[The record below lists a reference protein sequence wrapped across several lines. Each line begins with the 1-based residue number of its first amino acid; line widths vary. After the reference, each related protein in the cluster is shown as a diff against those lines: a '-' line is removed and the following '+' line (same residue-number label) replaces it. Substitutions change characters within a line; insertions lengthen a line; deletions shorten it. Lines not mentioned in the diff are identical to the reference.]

1 MDRVETD
8 AERSAKILTEL
19 PRAALLRR
27 FTSRLHHLD
36 HAFLLKRLQ
45 GARAYDRIAGY
56 FRSSIFE
63 VAAEQLTSVGK
74 IRIVCNSDLN
84 PQDIN
89 ASKEARTRALLQR
102 WHEGSGDGG
111 VAIDSLLHRNRYIAL
126 RDLMLSRDAN
136 GNPKVEVKVVDR
148 FTAPLVHG
156 KAGIIT
162 LADGSKTCF
171 MGSVNETRE
180 AWQDHYEL
188 IWEDVS
194 EEGVAWTQDEFD
206 YLWEKSRPL
215 PEAVI
220 TEISR
225 CADRVE
231 IRMPNCP
238 AWDEKGETDLPRAV
252 LAEAPLVRAGD
263 GLQLWQK
270 AFVSEFLRQ
279 REVYGKARL
288 LLADE
293 VGVGKT
299 LSMATAALLTALL
312 GDGPALILAPATLCE
327 QWQTELI
334 EKLGIPSARWIS
346 NRKEWID
353 HRGHVIP
360 SRAEDIAR
368 APYRV
373 AIVSTGLVMRDSV
386 ERRALLEKRA
396 RLGESHYGIVVLDE
410 AHKARG
416 SAAIGSDDREPNKL
430 LAFMLRLALKTRH
443 VILGTATPIQTNPM
457 DLWDLMTILGSG
469 ADHVI
474 GNDMS
479 RWRNQPDNAL
489 RLVKGEIRPRTEAD
503 AWEWL
508 RNPLPPGAEKES
520 LFGFIRQDFGM
531 PDTMAISDRSY
542 TDLDSFLRQDLL
554 DRLTHDTDGRSFFQ
568 NNNPVVRHTV
578 LRRRKALEDAGLMKP
593 VAVDLH
599 PREHEADRRTRAFFG
614 ESGRAVTATLA
625 LEDAFKAADEYT
637 SALVTRN
644 KGAGFLKSL
653 LLQRICSSSTAGL
666 STTLAIARKSGIA
679 EAGDGEV
686 PAALGADDDDTMFDL
701 AQLGEANPKERDAL
715 RKLLL
720 HLRAAAEASPTGADA
735 DPKLQVLRHF
745 LNNVGNSQG
754 RQGWLNAY
762 GCIIF
767 SQYYDTARWVA
778 DCLAAEFPNIPVG
791 LYAGAGRSGIFKGG
805 QFVATDRNAI
815 KTSVRNHEL
824 RLLVATDA
832 ACEGLN
838 LQTLG
843 TLVNVDLPWNP
854 SKLEQRI
861 GRIKRFGQARDRVD
875 MLSLVYEGSRD
886 EVVYDKLSER
896 MKDRFDIFGQL
907 PDTLDDEWIENEETL
922 VAELNKHADR
932 RKQVSAFDVRWG
944 GTATGEG
951 ATDEQKIWQQ
961 GWETCTKVLARQD
974 VEAILSKG
982 W

>member
-1 MDRVETD
+1 MNAGDSTG
-8 AERSAKILTEL
+8 A
-19 PRAALLRR
+19 PRPSLIRR
-27 FTSRLHHLD
+27 FTSRLQRLD
-36 HAFLLKRLQ
+36 HAFLRERLR
-45 GARAYDRIAGY
+45 GAQSYDRIAGY

-63 VAAEQLTSVGK
+63 VAAEELASVGR

-89 ASKEARTRALLQR
+89 ASKEARTRALMQR
-102 WHEGSGDGG
+102 WREGSGEGG
-111 VAIDSLLHRNRYIAL
+111 VAIDALLHRNRYVAL
-126 RDLMLSRDAN
+126 RDLLQARDAD
-136 GNPKVEVKVVDR
+136 GQPKVEVKVVDR

-162 LADGSKTCF
+162 LADGTKTCF

-188 IWEDVS
+188 IWEDPS
-194 EEGVAWTQDEFD
+194 TEAIQWTQDEFD
-206 YLWEKSRPL
+206 FLWAKSLPL
-215 PEAVI
+215 PDAVI
-220 TEISR
+220 SEIAR
-225 CADRVE
+225 CAERVE
-231 IRMPNCP
+231 IRMPDCP
-238 AWDEKGETDLPRAV
+238 PWDEKGDTDLPRAA

-263 GLQLWQK
+263 GLQPWQK

-279 REVYGKARL
+279 REVHGKARL

-346 NRKEWID
+346 NRKEWMD

-360 SRAEDIAR
+360 SRAEDIVR
-368 APYRV
+368 CPYRV
-373 AIVSTGLVMRDSV
+373 AIVSTGLLMRDSV

-396 RLGESHYGIVVLDE
+396 RPGESPYGIVVLDE
-410 AHKARG
+410 SHKARG
-416 SAAIGSDDREPNKL
+416 SQTNGDEREPNNL
-430 LAFMLRLALKTRH
+430 LAFMTLLAVKARH
-443 VILGTATPIQTNPM
+443 VVLGTATPIQTDPM
-457 DLWDLMTILGSG
+457 DLWDLMTVLASG
-469 ADHVI
+469 ADHVL
-474 GNDMS
+474 GNDLS
-479 RWRNQPDNAL
+479 RWRNRPEDAL
-489 RLVKGEIRPRTEAD
+489 RLIRGEFRPRTEED

-508 RNPLPPGAEKES
+508 RNPLPPGAEKEA
-520 LFGFIRQDFGM
+520 LFGFIRQGFEM
-531 PDTMAISDRSY
+531 PNAMAVPDRSY
-542 TDLDSFLRQDLL
+542 TDLDTFLRDDLI
-554 DRLTHDTDGRSFFQ
+554 DKLTHDPDGRAFFQ
-568 NNNPVVRHTV
+568 DNNPVVRHTV

-599 PREHEADRRTRAFFG
+599 PRDVEPDRRTRAFFG
-614 ESGRAVTATLA
+614 VSGKAVIATMA
-625 LEDAFKAADEYT
+625 LQDAFQAADAYT
-637 SALVTRN
+637 SALMTRN

-666 STTLAIARKSGIA
+666 STTLAIARKSGLA
-679 EAGDGEV
+679 EAGDDEQPSV
-686 PAALGADDDDTMFDL
+686 LSADDDDEMFDL
-701 AQLGEANPKERDAL
+701 ADLGEASPRERNAL
-715 RKLLL
+715 RELLG
-720 HLRAAAEASPTGADA
+720 HLRLAQQASPTGSDA
-735 DPKLQVLRHF
+735 DPKLQVLRHY
-745 LNNVGNSQG
+745 LKEVGIHQG
-754 RQGWLNAY
+754 RRGWLDAH

-778 DCLAAEFPNIPVG
+778 DCLAAEFPAIPVG
-791 LYAGAGRSGIFKGG
+791 LYAGAGRSGVYKGG
-805 QFVATDRNAI
+805 QFAATDRNVI
-815 KTSVRNHEL
+815 KQAVRDHEL

-843 TLVNVDLPWNP
+843 TLVNIDLPWNP

-861 GRIKRFGQARDRVD
+861 GRIKRFGQIRDRVD

-886 EVVYDKLSER
+886 EVVYGRLSER

-907 PDTLDDEWIENEETL
+907 PDTLDDDWIDNEETL
-922 VAELNKHADR
+922 EAELRKHADR
-932 RKQVSAFDVRWG
+932 RRQVSAFDVRWG

-951 ATDEQKIWQQ
+951 ATPEQRAWQN

-974 VEAILSKG
+974 VEAVLSKG

>member
-1 MDRVETD
+1 MN
-8 AERSAKILTEL
+8 ASERPPVPVRNVL
-19 PRAALLRR
+19 PRSGMIQR
-27 FTSRLHHLD
+27 FSSRLERLD
-36 HAFLLKRLQ
+36 HAFLLGRLRN
-45 GARAYDRIAGY
+45 ARSYDRIAGY

-63 VAAEQLTSVGK
+63 VAAEELSSVGR

-84 PQDIN
+84 PQDIY
-89 ASKEARTRALLQR
+89 ASKEARTRALMQR
-102 WHEGSGDGG
+102 WWEGSGEAG
-111 VAIDSLLHRNRYIAL
+111 VAVDALLHRDRYIAL
-126 RDLMLSRDAN
+126 RDLLLARDAN
-136 GNPKVEVKVVDR
+136 GHPKVEVKVVDR
-148 FTAPLVHG
+148 FIAPLVHG

-162 LADGSKTCF
+162 LADGTKTCF
-171 MGSVNETRE
+171 IGSVNETRE

-188 IWEDVS
+188 IWEDS
-194 EEGVAWTQDEFD
+194 SPEAIEWTQAEFD
-206 YLWEKSRPL
+206 HLWSKSLPL
-215 PEAVI
+215 PDAVV
-220 TEISR
+220 TEIAR
-225 CADRVE
+225 RADRVE
-231 IRMPNCP
+231 IRMPGCLPWN
-238 AWDEKGETDLPRAV
+238 EKGDTDLPRAA

-263 GLQLWQK
+263 GLQPWQK
-270 AFVSEFLRQ
+270 AFVAEFLRQ

-299 LSMATAALLTALL
+299 LSMATSALLTVLL

-346 NRKEWID
+346 NRKEWMD

-360 SRAEDIAR
+360 SRPEDIVR
-368 APYRV
+368 CPYRV

-386 ERRALLEKRA
+386 ERRALLDKRA
-396 RLGESHYGIVVLDE
+396 RPNESPFGLVVLDE

-416 SAAIGSDDREPNKL
+416 TAVNGGDREPNNL
-430 LAFMLRLALKTRH
+430 LTFMGRIALKARH
-443 VILGTATPIQTNPM
+443 VILGTATPIQTDPM
-457 DLWDLMTILGSG
+457 DLWDLIDVLGSG
-469 ADHVI
+469 ADHVL
-474 GNDMS
+474 GNDLS
-479 RWRNQPDNAL
+479 PWRNRPDDAL
-489 RLVKGEIRPRTEAD
+489 KLIRGEFRPRTEAE

-508 RNPLPPGAEKES
+508 RNPLPPGAEKEA
-520 LFGFIRQDFGM
+520 LFGFIRQNFDM
-531 PDTMAISDRSY
+531 PNTMAVSDRSY
-542 TDLDSFLRQDLL
+542 TDLDDFYRQDLA
-554 DRLTHDTDGRSFFQ
+554 DRLTHDADGRAFFQ
-568 NNNPVVRHTV
+568 DNNPVVRHTV

-599 PREHEADRRTRAFFG
+599 PRDAEFDARTRAFFG
-614 ESGRAVTATLA
+614 DSGKAVIATMA
-625 LEDAFKAADEYT
+625 LQDAFRAADAYT
-637 SALVTRN
+637 SALMSRN

-666 STTLAIARKSGIA
+666 STTLAIARKTGIA
-679 EAGDGEV
+679 EAGEDEQ
-686 PAALGADDDDTMFDL
+686 PTTLSADDDDEMFDL
-701 AQLGEANPKERDAL
+701 AELGETSEKERVAL
-715 RKLLL
+715 RNLLA
-720 HLRAAAEASPTGADA
+720 HLQTAQAASPTGGDA

-745 LNNVGNSQG
+745 LKDVGHSQG
-754 RQGWLNAY
+754 RAGWLDAY
-762 GCIIF
+762 GCIVF

-778 DCLAAEFPNIPVG
+778 DCLAAEFPSIPVG
-791 LYAGAGRSGIFKGG
+791 LYAGAGRSGIYKGG
-805 QFVATDRNAI
+805 QFAATERNVI
-815 KTSVRNHEL
+815 KTAVRDHEL

-843 TLVNVDLPWNP
+843 TLVNIDLPWNP

-861 GRIKRFGQARDRVD
+861 GRIKRFGQLRDRVD

-886 EVVYDKLSER
+886 EVVYDRLSER

-907 PDTLDDEWIENEETL
+907 PDTLEDEWIENEETL
-922 VAELNKHADR
+922 EAELLKHADR
-932 RKQVSAFDVRWG
+932 RRQVSAFDVRWG

-951 ATDEQKIWQQ
+951 ATPEQRAWLR

>member
-1 MDRVETD
+1 MDKNPPEQL
-8 AERSAKILTEL
+8 SGM

-27 FTSRLHHLD
+27 FTSRLEHLN

-45 GARAYDRIAGY
+45 DARSYDRIAGY

-63 VAAEQLTSVGK
+63 VAAEQLVSVGR

-89 ASKEARTRALLQR
+89 ASKEARTRALMQR
-102 WHEGSGDGG
+102 WREGSGDAG
-111 VAIDSLLHRNRYIAL
+111 VAVDSLLHRNRYIAL
-126 RDLMLSRDAN
+126 RDLLQARDAN
-136 GNPKVEVKVVDR
+136 GRMKVEVRVVDR

-162 LADGSKTCF
+162 LADGTKTCF

-194 EEGVAWTQDEFD
+194 EEGIAWTQAEFD
-206 YLWEKSRPL
+206 HLWSKSLPL
-215 PEAVI
+215 PEAVV
-220 TEISR
+220 TEIAR

-231 IRMPNCP
+231 IRVLNCP
-238 AWDEKGETDLPRAV
+238 VWDERGDTDLPRAA

-263 GLQLWQK
+263 GLQPWQK

-334 EKLGIPSARWIS
+334 EKLGIPSARWLSI
-346 NRKEWID
+346 RKEWID

-360 SRAEDIAR
+360 SRAEDITR

-373 AIVSTGLVMRDSV
+373 AIVSTGLVMRDSI

-396 RLGESHYGIVVLDE
+396 RPGESAYGIVVLDE

-416 SAAIGSDDREPNKL
+416 SSTNGGDREPNNL
-430 LAFMLRLALKTRH
+430 LAFMGRLALKARH
-443 VILGTATPIQTNPM
+443 VILGTATPIQTDPM
-457 DLWDLMTILGSG
+457 DLWDLIAVLGSG

-474 GNDMS
+474 GNDLS
-479 RWRNQPDNAL
+479 RWRNRPEDAL
-489 RLVKGEIRPRTEAD
+489 RLVRGEIRPRTESD

-508 RNPLPPGAEKES
+508 RNPLPPGTEKEA

-531 PDTMAISDRSY
+531 PDTMAVSDRSY
-542 TDLDSFLRQDLL
+542 TDLDTFYREDLA
-554 DRLTHDTDGRSFFQ
+554 DRLTHDADGRAFFQ
-568 NNNPVVRHTV
+568 DHNPVVRHTV

-599 PREHEADRRTRAFFG
+599 PRDNEPDRRTRAFFG
-614 ESGRAVTATLA
+614 SNGKAVIATMA
-625 LEDAFKAADEYT
+625 LEEAFKAADSYT
-637 SALVTRN
+637 TALVTRN
-644 KGAGFLKSL
+644 RSAGFLKSL

-666 STTLAIARKSGIA
+666 STTLAIARKTGIA
-679 EAGDGEV
+679 EAGDGDE
-686 PAALGADDDDTMFDL
+686 PAALGADDDDEMFDL
-701 AQLGEANPKERDAL
+701 ANLGEASPKERDAL
-715 RKLLL
+715 RQLLG
-720 HLRAAAEASPTGADA
+720 HLRSAQQASPTGGGA
-735 DPKLQVLRHF
+735 DPKLQVLRHY
-745 LNNVGNSQG
+745 LKEVGAFQG
-754 RQGWLNAY
+754 RRGWLDTH

-778 DCLAAEFPNIPVG
+778 DCLAAEFSAIPIG
-791 LYAGAGRSGIFKGG
+791 LYAGAGRSGIYKGG
-805 QFVATDRNAI
+805 QFVGTDRNVI
-815 KTSVRNHEL
+815 KTAVRDHEL

-861 GRIKRFGQARDRVD
+861 GRIKRFGQVRDRVD

-886 EVVYDKLSER
+886 EVVYNRLSER

-907 PDTLDDEWIENEETL
+907 PDTLDADWIENEETL
-922 VAELNKHADR
+922 ETELRKHADR
-932 RKQVSAFDVRWG
+932 RRQASAFDVRWG

-951 ATDEQKIWQQ
+951 ATEDQREWQR
-961 GWETCTKVLARQD
+961 GWETCTKVLAHQD
-974 VEAILSKG
+974 VENILAKG

>member
-1 MDRVETD
+1 MTSREITPE
-8 AERSAKILTEL
+8 AGQKHEISSPSPASLI
-19 PRAALLRR
+19 RR
-27 FTSRLHHLD
+27 FTSRLERLD
-36 HAFLLKRLQ
+36 HAFLCERLR
-45 GARAYDRIAGY
+45 GAQSYDRIAGY

-63 VAAEQLTSVGK
+63 VAAEELASVGR

-102 WHEGSGDGG
+102 WREGSGEAG
-111 VAIDSLLHRNRYIAL
+111 VAVDALLHRDRYIAL
-126 RDLMLSRDAN
+126 RDLLQARDAA

-162 LADGSKTCF
+162 MADGTKTCF

-188 IWEDVS
+188 IWEDPS
-194 EEGVAWTQDEFD
+194 PEAIAWTQAEFD
-206 YLWEKSRPL
+206 FLWSKSVPL
-215 PEAVI
+215 PDAVI
-220 TEISR
+220 VEIAR
-225 CADRVE
+225 CSERVE
-231 IRMPNCP
+231 IRMPDCP
-238 AWDEKGETDLPRAV
+238 PWDEKGETDLPRAA

-263 GLQLWQK
+263 GLQPWQK

-279 REVYGKARL
+279 REVNGKARL

-299 LSMATAALLTALL
+299 LSMATAALLAVLL

-327 QWQTELI
+327 QWQTELV

-346 NRKEWID
+346 NRKEWMD

-360 SRAEDIAR
+360 SRPEDITR
-368 APYRV
+368 CPYRV
-373 AIVSTGLVMRDSV
+373 AIVSTGLVMRDSI
-386 ERRALLEKRA
+386 ERRALLDKRA
-396 RLGESHYGIVVLDE
+396 RPGESPFGIVILDE

-416 SAAIGSDDREPNKL
+416 SVVNGGDREPNKL
-430 LAFMLRLALKTRH
+430 LSFVGRLALKSRH
-443 VILGTATPIQTNPM
+443 VVLGTATPIQTDPM

-469 ADHVI
+469 ADHVL
-474 GNDMS
+474 GNDLS
-479 RWRNQPDNAL
+479 KWRNRPQEAL
-489 RLVKGEIRPRTEAD
+489 RLVRGEIRPRTEAE

-508 RNPLPPGAEKES
+508 RNPLPPGAEKEA
-520 LFGFIRQDFGM
+520 LFGFIRQNFGM
-531 PDTMAISDRSY
+531 PNTMAVADRSY
-542 TDLDSFLRQDLL
+542 TDLDEFYRQDLA
-554 DRLTHDTDGRSFFQ
+554 DRLAYDADGRAFFQ
-568 NNNPVVRHTV
+568 DNNPVVRHTV

-599 PREHEADRRTRAFFG
+599 PHDAEPNQRTRAFFG
-614 ESGRAVTATLA
+614 ESGKAVIATIA
-625 LEDAFKAADEYT
+625 LQDAFTAADAYT
-637 SALVTRN
+637 SALVSRN

-666 STTLAIARKSGIA
+666 STTLAIARKIGIP
-679 EAGDGEV
+679 EAGDEEQ
-686 PAALGADDDDTMFDL
+686 PTMLGADDDDEMFDL
-701 AQLGEANPKERDAL
+701 TELGEASPNERDAL
-715 RKLLL
+715 RALLA
-720 HLRAAAEASPTGADA
+720 HLRLAQQASPTGGDA
-735 DPKLQVLRHF
+735 DPKLQVLRHY
-745 LNNVGNSQG
+745 LKEVGHSQG
-754 RQGWLNAY
+754 RGGWLDAY

-778 DCLAAEFPNIPVG
+778 GCLTGEFPNIPVG
-791 LYAGAGRSGIFKGG
+791 LYAGAGRSGIYKTG
-805 QFVATDRNAI
+805 QFAATDRNII
-815 KTSVRNHEL
+815 KTAVRDHEL

-843 TLVNVDLPWNP
+843 TLVNIDLPWNP

-861 GRIKRFGQARDRVD
+861 GRIKRFGQLRDRVD

-886 EVVYDKLSER
+886 EVVYGRLSER

-907 PDTLDDEWIENEETL
+907 PDTLDDDWIENEETL
-922 VAELNKHADR
+922 EAELRKHADR
-932 RKQVSAFDVRWG
+932 RRQASAFDVRWG

-951 ATDEQKIWQQ
+951 ATQEQRAWQR

-974 VEAILSKG
+974 VEAVLAKG